1 MEHYLSII
9 IGAGQ
14 AGLATAHQLTSR
26 GLIPAQDFLL
36 IDANPATG
44 GAWRHRWD
52 SLTLGKAHN
61 IASLPGM
68 PAPPADASSP
78 ASHVVASYYSA
89 YEDKFQ
95 LRPYR
100 PARVRSVRP
109 LPSAHGTRGA
119 RNLHGARDERDPH
132 GPRDDRASGNPD
144 EPRSVHASHDEPEPR
159 GAFLVTLE
167 SGEQFSADTIVN
179 ATGTWDRPYIPYIPG
194 IGSFGG
200 RQLHTKDYSAAE
212 DFAGQHVLVVG
223 GGLSAVQFLLELEGI
238 AQTTWATRRAP
249 DFTDMEFDKQ
259 WGLDVEKKVRERVF
273 SGNPPA
279 SVVSTTGIPPWQEY
293 LDAVERGVLVSRGM
307 FNAIDATGVRFGEAA
322 AGSRTAA
329 GDDSAAHRETV
340 AGSETV
346 ADGDGAVSGGVVGA
360 SESAAAWRPY
370 PAGTHLAVDVI
381 FWNTGFRPV
390 LDHLAPL
397 RLRSRKG
404 GIVMRNEVSP
414 VANPRVF
421 LAGYGSTASTVGA
434 TRAGRLAA
442 REVIKALEL

>member
-1 MEHYLSII
+1 MSHNIRRIFHPRYNGTVEHYLSII

-36 IDANPATG
+36 IDANPAPG

-68 PAPPADASSP
+68 PAPLADASSP
-78 ASHVVASYYSA
+78 ASHVVAAYYGA

-100 PARVRSVRP
+100 SARVRSVRA
-109 LPSAHGTRGA
+109 LPVEPGARGA
-119 RNLHGARDERDPH
+119 RNPRGA
-132 GPRDDRASGNPD
+132 
-144 EPRSVHASHDEPEPR
+144 R

-249 DFTDMEFDKQ
+249 DFTDTEFDKQ
-259 WGLDVEKKVRERVF
+259 WGLDVEEKVRERVF

-307 FNAIDATGVRFGEAA
+307 FNAIDATGVRFG
-322 AGSRTAA
+322 GSAN
-329 GDDSAAHRETV
+329 G
-340 AGSETV
+340 
-346 ADGDGAVSGGVVGA
+346 GAVGA
-360 SESAAAWRPY
+360 SESMAAWQPY

-381 FWNTGFRPV
+381 FWNTAFRPV

-442 REVIKALEL
+442 REVIKVLGL

>member
-36 IDANPATG
+36 IDANPAPG

-61 IASLPGM
+61 IADLPGM
-68 PAPPADASSP
+68 PAPLADASSP
-78 ASHVVASYYSA
+78 ASRAVAAYYGA

-109 LPSAHGTRGA
+109 LPGTHSA
-119 RNLHGARDERDPH
+119 RNLHGAL
-132 GPRDDRASGNPD
+132 GPRDDRAPENPD
-144 EPRSVHASHDEPEPR
+144 EPRSAHASHDEPEPR

-212 DFAGQHVLVVG
+212 DFADQHVLVVG

-249 DFTDMEFDKQ
+249 DFTDTEFDKQ
-259 WGLDVEKKVRERVF
+259 WGLDVEEKVRERVF

-322 AGSRTAA
+322 TSSRTAA
-329 GDDSAAHRETV
+329 SDGAATGGRAAASDESAAHR
-340 AGSETV
+340 ETV
-346 ADGDGAVSGGVVGA
+346 ADGDGAVSGGFVGA
-360 SESAAAWRPY
+360 SESGAAWQPY

-397 RLRSRKG
+397 HLRSHKG

-414 VANPRVF
+414 AANPRVF

>member
-36 IDANPATG
+36 IDANPAPG

-61 IASLPGM
+61 IADLPGM
-68 PAPPADASSP
+68 PAPLADDSSP
-78 ASHVVASYYSA
+78 ASQVVASYYGA

-100 PARVRSVRP
+100 PARV
-109 LPSAHGTRGA
+109 
-119 RNLHGARDERDPH
+119 
-132 GPRDDRASGNPD
+132 
-144 EPRSVHASHDEPEPR
+144 RSVHASHDEPEPR

-249 DFTDMEFDKQ
+249 DFTDTEFDKQ
-259 WGLDVEKKVRERVF
+259 WGLDVEEKVRERVF

-322 AGSRTAA
+322 TSSRTAA
-329 GDDSAAHRETV
+329 SDGAATGGRAAASDESAAHR
-340 AGSETV
+340 ETV
-346 ADGDGAVSGGVVGA
+346 ADGDGAVSGGFVGA
-360 SESAAAWRPY
+360 SESGAAWQPY

-381 FWNTGFRPV
+381 F
-390 LDHLAPL
+390 
-397 RLRSRKG
+397 
-404 GIVMRNEVSP
+404 
-414 VANPRVF
+414 
-421 LAGYGSTASTVGA
+421 
-434 TRAGRLAA
+434 
-442 REVIKALEL
+442 

>member
-1 MEHYLSII
+1 MSHNIRRIFHPRYNGTVEHYLSII

-36 IDANPATG
+36 IDANPAPG

-68 PAPPADASSP
+68 PAPLADASSP
-78 ASHVVASYYSA
+78 ASHVVADYYGA

-100 PARVRSVRP
+100 PARVRSVRA
-109 LPSAHGTRGA
+109 LPGEPGARGA
-119 RNLHGARDERDPH
+119 RNPRGA
-132 GPRDDRASGNPD
+132 
-144 EPRSVHASHDEPEPR
+144 R

-249 DFTDMEFDKQ
+249 DFTDTEFDKQ
-259 WGLDVEKKVRERVF
+259 WGLNVEEKVRERVF

-279 SVVSTTGIPPWQEY
+279 SMVSTTGIPPWQEY

-307 FNAIDATGVRFGEAA
+307 FDAIDATGVRFGE
-322 AGSRTAA
+322 
-329 GDDSAAHRETV
+329 SASGEV
-340 AGSETV
+340 A
-346 ADGDGAVSGGVVGA
+346 GA
-360 SESAAAWRPY
+360 SESAAAWQPY

-442 REVIKALEL
+442 REVIKVLGL

>member
-36 IDANPATG
+36 IDANPAPG
-44 GAWRHRWD
+44 GTWRHRWD

-61 IASLPGM
+61 IADPPGM
-68 PAPPADASSP
+68 PAPLADASSP
-78 ASHVVASYYSA
+78 ASQVVANYYGA

-100 PARVRSVRP
+100 PARVRSVRA
-109 LPSAHGTRGA
+109 LPGEPGARGA
-119 RNLHGARDERDPH
+119 RNPRGA
-132 GPRDDRASGNPD
+132 
-144 EPRSVHASHDEPEPR
+144 R

-223 GGLSAVQFLLELEGI
+223 GGLSAVQFLLEFEGI

-249 DFTDMEFDKQ
+249 DFTNTEFDKQ

-307 FNAIDATGVRFGEAA
+307 FDAIDATGVRFG
-322 AGSRTAA
+322 GSAN
-329 GDDSAAHRETV
+329 G
-340 AGSETV
+340 
-346 ADGDGAVSGGVVGA
+346 GAVGA
-360 SESAAAWRPY
+360 SESMAAWQPY

-442 REVIKALEL
+442 REVIKVLGL

>member
-1 MEHYLSII
+1 MSHNIRRIFHPRYNGTVEHYLSII

-26 GLIPAQDFLL
+26 GLVPAQDFLL
-36 IDANPATG
+36 IDANPAPG

-61 IASLPGM
+61 IADLPGM
-68 PAPPADASSP
+68 PAPLADASSP
-78 ASHVVASYYSA
+78 ASHVVADYYGA

-100 PARVRSVRP
+100 PARVRSVRALSSP
-109 LPSAHGTRGA
+109 HRARGA
-119 RNLHGARDERDPH
+119 RN
-132 GPRDDRASGNPD
+132 PRGT
-144 EPRSVHASHDEPEPR
+144 R

-249 DFTDMEFDKQ
+249 DFTNTEFDKQ

-307 FNAIDATGVRFGEAA
+307 FEAIDATGVRFGE
-322 AGSRTAA
+322 
-329 GDDSAAHRETV
+329 SASGEV
-340 AGSETV
+340 A
-346 ADGDGAVSGGVVGA
+346 GA
-360 SESAAAWRPY
+360 SESVAAWQPY
-370 PAGTHLAVDVI
+370 PAGMHLAVDVI

-442 REVIKALEL
+442 REVIKVLGL

>member
-26 GLIPAQDFLL
+26 GLVPAQDFLL
-36 IDANPATG
+36 IDANPAPG

-68 PAPPADASSP
+68 PAPLADASSP
-78 ASHVVASYYSA
+78 ASHVVASYYGA

-100 PARVRSVRP
+100 PARVRSV
-109 LPSAHGTRGA
+109 
-119 RNLHGARDERDPH
+119 
-132 GPRDDRASGNPD
+132 
-144 EPRSVHASHDEPEPR
+144 HASHDEPEPR
-159 GAFLVTLE
+159 GAFLVALE

-212 DFAGQHVLVVG
+212 GFAGQHVLVVG

-249 DFTDMEFDKQ
+249 DFTDTEFDKQ

-322 AGSRTAA
+322 TSSRTAA
-329 GDDSAAHRETV
+329 SDGAATGGRAAASDESTAHC
-340 AGSETV
+340 ETV
-346 ADGDGAVSGGVVGA
+346 ADGDGAVSGGFVGA
-360 SESAAAWRPY
+360 SESGAAWQPY

-414 VANPRVF
+414 AANPRVF

>member
-1 MEHYLSII
+1 MSHNIRRIFHPRYNGTVEHYLSII

-36 IDANPATG
+36 IDANPAPG

-68 PAPPADASSP
+68 PAPLADASSP
-78 ASHVVASYYSA
+78 ASHVVADYYGA

-109 LPSAHGTRGA
+109 LPGTHSA
-119 RNLHGARDERDPH
+119 RNLHGALGPRDER
-132 GPRDDRASGNPD
+132 ATENPD
-144 EPRSVHASHDEPEPR
+144 ESR

-167 SGEQFSADTIVN
+167 SGEHFSADIIVN

-200 RQLHTKDYSAAE
+200 RQLHTKDYSAAK

-238 AQTTWATRRAP
+238 AQTTWATRRAAG
-249 DFTDMEFDKQ
+249 FTDTEFDKQ

-273 SGNPPA
+273 SGSPPA
-279 SVVSTTGIPPWQEY
+279 SAVSTTGIPPWQEY

-307 FNAIDATGVRFGEAA
+307 FDAIDATGVRFG
-322 AGSRTAA
+322 GSAS
-329 GDDSAAHRETV
+329 GEV
-340 AGSETV
+340 A
-346 ADGDGAVSGGVVGA
+346 GA
-360 SESAAAWRPY
+360 SESVAAWQPY
-370 PAGTHLAVDVI
+370 PAGMHLAVDVI

-434 TRAGRLAA
+434 TRAGRMAA
-442 REVIKALEL
+442 REVIKVLDL

>member
-36 IDANPATG
+36 IDANPAPG

-68 PAPPADASSP
+68 PAPLADASSP
-78 ASHVVASYYSA
+78 ASHVVASYYGA

-100 PARVRSVRP
+100 PARVRSV
-109 LPSAHGTRGA
+109 
-119 RNLHGARDERDPH
+119 
-132 GPRDDRASGNPD
+132 
-144 EPRSVHASHDEPEPR
+144 HASHDEPEPR
-159 GAFLVTLE
+159 GAFLVALE

-249 DFTDMEFDKQ
+249 DFTDTEFDKQ

-322 AGSRTAA
+322 TSSRTAA
-329 GDDSAAHRETV
+329 SDGAATGGRTAASDESTAHC
-340 AGSETV
+340 ETV
-346 ADGDGAVSGGVVGA
+346 ADGDGAVSGGFVGA
-360 SESAAAWRPY
+360 SESGAAWQPY

-414 VANPRVF
+414 AANPRVF

-442 REVIKALEL
+442 REVMKVLGL

>member
-1 MEHYLSII
+1 VEHYLSII

-36 IDANPATG
+36 IDANPAPG

-68 PAPPADASSP
+68 PAPLADASSP
-78 ASHVVASYYSA
+78 ASHVVASYYGA

-100 PARVRSVRP
+100 PARVRSV
-109 LPSAHGTRGA
+109 
-119 RNLHGARDERDPH
+119 
-132 GPRDDRASGNPD
+132 
-144 EPRSVHASHDEPEPR
+144 HASHDEPEPR
-159 GAFLVTLE
+159 GAFLVALE

-249 DFTDMEFDKQ
+249 DFTDTEFDKQ

-322 AGSRTAA
+322 TSSRTAA
-329 GDDSAAHRETV
+329 SDGAATGGRTAASDESTAHC
-340 AGSETV
+340 ETV
-346 ADGDGAVSGGVVGA
+346 ADGDGAVSGGFVGA
-360 SESAAAWRPY
+360 SESGAAWQPY

-414 VANPRVF
+414 AANPRVF

-442 REVIKALEL
+442 REVMKVLGL

>member
-36 IDANPATG
+36 IDANPAPG
-44 GAWRHRWD
+44 GTWRHRWD

-61 IASLPGM
+61 IADPPGM
-68 PAPPADASSP
+68 PAPLADASSP
-78 ASHVVASYYSA
+78 ASQVVANYYGA

-100 PARVRSVRP
+100 PARVRSVRA
-109 LPSAHGTRGA
+109 LPGEPGARGA
-119 RNLHGARDERDPH
+119 RNPRGA
-132 GPRDDRASGNPD
+132 
-144 EPRSVHASHDEPEPR
+144 R

-167 SGEQFSADTIVN
+167 SGEQFSAGTIVN

-249 DFTDMEFDKQ
+249 DFTDTEFDKQ

-279 SVVSTTGIPPWQEY
+279 SVVSTTGIPRWQEY

-307 FNAIDATGVRFGEAA
+307 FDAIDATGVRFGGSAAGGDAA
-322 AGSRTAA
+322 ASR
-329 GDDSAAHRETV
+329 
-340 AGSETV
+340 ETV
-346 ADGDGAVSGGVVGA
+346 ADGDAAVSGEVAGA
-360 SESAAAWRPY
+360 SESVAAWQPY

-442 REVIKALEL
+442 REVIKVLGL

>member
-1 MEHYLSII
+1 MSHNIRRIFHPRYNGTVEHYLSII

-36 IDANPATG
+36 IDANPAPG

-68 PAPPADASSP
+68 PAPLADASSP
-78 ASHVVASYYSA
+78 ASHVVADYYGA

-109 LPSAHGTRGA
+109 LPGTHSA
-119 RNLHGARDERDPH
+119 RNLHGALGPRDER
-132 GPRDDRASGNPD
+132 ATENPD
-144 EPRSVHASHDEPEPR
+144 ESR

-249 DFTDMEFDKQ
+249 DFTDTEFDKQ

-307 FNAIDATGVRFGEAA
+307 FEAIDATGVRFGE
-322 AGSRTAA
+322 
-329 GDDSAAHRETV
+329 SASGEV
-340 AGSETV
+340 A
-346 ADGDGAVSGGVVGA
+346 GA
-360 SESAAAWRPY
+360 SESVAAWQPY
-370 PAGTHLAVDVI
+370 PAGMHLAVDVI

-442 REVIKALEL
+442 REVIKVLGL

>member
-36 IDANPATG
+36 IDANPAPG

-68 PAPPADASSP
+68 PAPLADASSP
-78 ASHVVASYYSA
+78 ASHVVASYYGA

-109 LPSAHGTRGA
+109 LPGTHSA
-119 RNLHGARDERDPH
+119 RNLHGALGPRDERTTE
-132 GPRDDRASGNPD
+132 NPD
-144 EPRSVHASHDEPEPR
+144 EPRSAHASHDEPEPR

-249 DFTDMEFDKQ
+249 DFTDTEFDKQ

-322 AGSRTAA
+322 TSSRTAA
-329 GDDSAAHRETV
+329 SDGAATGGRTAASDESTAHC
-340 AGSETV
+340 ETV
-346 ADGDGAVSGGVVGA
+346 ADGDGAVSGGFVGA
-360 SESAAAWRPY
+360 SESGAAWQPY

-397 RLRSRKG
+397 HLRSRKG

-414 VANPRVF
+414 AANPRVF

-442 REVIKALEL
+442 REVMKVLGL

>member
-36 IDANPATG
+36 IDANPAPG

-68 PAPPADASSP
+68 PAPLADASSP
-78 ASHVVASYYSA
+78 ASHVVADYYGA

-100 PARVRSVRP
+100 PARVRSVRA
-109 LPSAHGTRGA
+109 LPGEPGARGVHAAHG
-119 RNLHGARDERDPH
+119 
-132 GPRDDRASGNPD
+132 
-144 EPRSVHASHDEPEPR
+144 EPEPR
-159 GAFLVTLE
+159 GAAELRGEDAARSAFLVTLE

-249 DFTDMEFDKQ
+249 DFTDTEFDKQ

-307 FNAIDATGVRFGEAA
+307 FEAIDATGVRFGE
-322 AGSRTAA
+322 
-329 GDDSAAHRETV
+329 SASGEV
-340 AGSETV
+340 A
-346 ADGDGAVSGGVVGA
+346 GA
-360 SESAAAWRPY
+360 SESVAAWQPY
-370 PAGTHLAVDVI
+370 PAGMHLAVDVI

-442 REVIKALEL
+442 REVIKVLGL

>member
-1 MEHYLSII
+1 MSHNIRRIFHPRYNGTVEHYLSII

-36 IDANPATG
+36 IDANPAPG

-68 PAPPADASSP
+68 PAPLADASSP
-78 ASHVVASYYSA
+78 ASHVVAAYYGA

-100 PARVRSVRP
+100 PARVRSVRA
-109 LPSAHGTRGA
+109 LPGEPGASGA
-119 RNLHGARDERDPH
+119 RNPRGA
-132 GPRDDRASGNPD
+132 
-144 EPRSVHASHDEPEPR
+144 R

-223 GGLSAVQFLLELEGI
+223 GGLSAVQFLLELEGL

-249 DFTDMEFDKQ
+249 DFTNTEFDKQ

-273 SGNPPA
+273 RGNPPA

-307 FNAIDATGVRFGEAA
+307 FDAIDATGVRFGESATS
-322 AGSRTAA
+322 SRTAA
-329 GDDSAAHRETV
+329 SDDSAAHRETV
-340 AGSETV
+340 A
-346 ADGDGAVSGGVVGA
+346 DGDTAVSGGVVGA
-360 SESAAAWRPY
+360 SESRAAWRPY
-370 PAGTHLAVDVI
+370 PAGTHVAVDVI

-404 GIVMRNEVSP
+404 GIVMRNEVLP

-442 REVIKALEL
+442 RGVIKVLGL

>member
-36 IDANPATG
+36 IDANPAPG

-61 IASLPGM
+61 IADLPGM
-68 PAPPADASSP
+68 PAPLADDSSP
-78 ASHVVASYYSA
+78 ASQVVASYYGA

-100 PARVRSVRP
+100 PARV
-109 LPSAHGTRGA
+109 
-119 RNLHGARDERDPH
+119 
-132 GPRDDRASGNPD
+132 
-144 EPRSVHASHDEPEPR
+144 RSVHASHDEPEPR

-249 DFTDMEFDKQ
+249 DFTDTEFDKQ

-307 FNAIDATGVRFGEAA
+307 FDAIDATGVRFGESATSSKTAASDGAATGSGAA
-322 AGSRTAA
+322 ASDG
-329 GDDSAAHRETV
+329 SAAHR
-340 AGSETV
+340 ETV

-360 SESAAAWRPY
+360 SESGEAWQPY

-414 VANPRVF
+414 AANPRVF

>member
-36 IDANPATG
+36 IDANPAPG

-61 IASLPGM
+61 IADLPGM
-68 PAPPADASSP
+68 PAPLADASSP
-78 ASHVVASYYSA
+78 ASQVVASYYGA

-109 LPSAHGTRGA
+109 LPGTHSA
-119 RNLHGARDERDPH
+119 RNLHGALGPRDER
-132 GPRDDRASGNPD
+132 ATENPD
-144 EPRSVHASHDEPEPR
+144 EPRGAHASHDEPEPR

-167 SGEQFSADTIVN
+167 SGEQFSADAIVN

-249 DFTDMEFDKQ
+249 DFTDTEFDKQ

-322 AGSRTAA
+322 TSSRTAA
-329 GDDSAAHRETV
+329 SDGAATGGRTAASDESTAHC
-340 AGSETV
+340 ETV
-346 ADGDGAVSGGVVGA
+346 ADGDGAVSGGFVGHRKA
-360 SESAAAWRPY
+360 GRHGSRTRRARTWRWTSSFGIPVFVRY
-370 PAGTHLAVDVI
+370 STTWRRCDCARARAGLSCAT
-381 FWNTGFRPV
+381 
-390 LDHLAPL
+390 
-397 RLRSRKG
+397 RSRLPRTRG
-404 GIVMRNEVSP
+404 FSSP
-414 VANPRVF
+414 DMDRLPRRWERHG
-421 LAGYGSTASTVGA
+421 LGA
-434 TRAGRLAA
+434 WLRARL
-442 REVIKALEL
+442 

>member
-1 MEHYLSII
+1 MSHNIRRIFHPRYNGTVEHYLSII
-9 IGAGQ
+9 IGGGQ
-14 AGLATAHQLTSR
+14 AGLATAQQLTSR

-36 IDANPATG
+36 IDANPAPG

-61 IASLPGM
+61 IADLPGM
-68 PAPPADASSP
+68 PAPLADASSP
-78 ASHVVASYYSA
+78 ASHVVAAYYGA

-100 PARVRSVRP
+100 PARVRSVRA
-109 LPSAHGTRGA
+109 LPGEPGARGA
-119 RNLHGARDERDPH
+119 RNPRGA
-132 GPRDDRASGNPD
+132 
-144 EPRSVHASHDEPEPR
+144 R

-194 IGSFGG
+194 ISSFGG
-200 RQLHTKDYSAAE
+200 RQLHTKDYSSAE
-212 DFAGQHVLVVG
+212 DFAGQRVLVVG

-249 DFTDMEFDKQ
+249 DFTNTEFDKQ

-273 SGNPPA
+273 SGSPPA

-293 LDAVERGVLVSRGM
+293 RDAVERGVLVSRGM
-307 FNAIDATGVRFGEAA
+307 FNAIDATGVRFSGSASGGAA
-322 AGSRTAA
+322 ARGDAAADHSTVTDGETAA
-329 GDDSAAHRETV
+329 GGRTDVSSEV
-340 AGSETV
+340 A
-346 ADGDGAVSGGVVGA
+346 GA
-360 SESAAAWRPY
+360 SESVAAWQPY

-434 TRAGRLAA
+434 TRAGRMAA
-442 REVIKALEL
+442 REVIKVLDL

>member
-36 IDANPATG
+36 IDANPAPG

-78 ASHVVASYYSA
+78 ASQVVANYYGA
-89 YEDKFQ
+89 YEEKFQ

-100 PARVRSVRP
+100 PARVSSVRALSSP
-109 LPSAHGTRGA
+109 HRARGA
-119 RNLHGARDERDPH
+119 RN
-132 GPRDDRASGNPD
+132 PRGT
-144 EPRSVHASHDEPEPR
+144 R

-249 DFTDMEFDKQ
+249 DFTDTEFDKQ

-307 FNAIDATGVRFGEAA
+307 FDAIDATGVRFGE
-322 AGSRTAA
+322 
-329 GDDSAAHRETV
+329 SASGEV
-340 AGSETV
+340 A
-346 ADGDGAVSGGVVGA
+346 GA
-360 SESAAAWRPY
+360 SESVAAWQPY
-370 PAGTHLAVDVI
+370 PAGTHVAVDVI

-414 VANPRVF
+414 IANPRVF

-442 REVIKALEL
+442 REVIKVLGL

>member
-1 MEHYLSII
+1 MSHNIRRIFHPRYNGTVEHYLSII

-36 IDANPATG
+36 IDANPAPG

-68 PAPPADASSP
+68 PAPLADASSP
-78 ASHVVASYYSA
+78 ASHVVADYYGA

-100 PARVRSVRP
+100 PARVRSVRA
-109 LPSAHGTRGA
+109 LPGEPGARGA
-119 RNLHGARDERDPH
+119 RNPRGA
-132 GPRDDRASGNPD
+132 
-144 EPRSVHASHDEPEPR
+144 R

-249 DFTDMEFDKQ
+249 DFTDTEFDKQ
-259 WGLDVEKKVRERVF
+259 WGLNVEEKVRERVF

-307 FNAIDATGVRFGEAA
+307 FDAIDATGVRFGE
-322 AGSRTAA
+322 
-329 GDDSAAHRETV
+329 SASGEV
-340 AGSETV
+340 A
-346 ADGDGAVSGGVVGA
+346 GA
-360 SESAAAWRPY
+360 SESAAAWQPY

-442 REVIKALEL
+442 REVIKVLGL

>member
-36 IDANPATG
+36 IDANPAPG

-68 PAPPADASSP
+68 PAPLADASSP
-78 ASHVVASYYSA
+78 ASQVVANYYGA
-89 YEDKFQ
+89 YEEKFQ

-100 PARVRSVRP
+100 PARVSSVRA
-109 LPSAHGTRGA
+109 LPGAHGA
-119 RNLHGARDERDPH
+119 RNERGAHTERSAHDER
-132 GPRDDRASGNPD
+132 ATETPD

-212 DFAGQHVLVVG
+212 DFAGQRVLVVG

-249 DFTDMEFDKQ
+249 DFTDTEFDKQ

-293 LDAVERGVLVSRGM
+293 LDAVDRDVLVSRGM
-307 FNAIDATGVRFGEAA
+307 FDAIDATGVRFGEAA
-322 AGSRTAA
+322 TSSRTAA
-329 GDDSAAHRETV
+329 SDDSAAHRETV
-340 AGSETV
+340 A
-346 ADGDGAVSGGVVGA
+346 DGDAAVSGGVVGA
-360 SESAAAWRPY
+360 SESGAAWRPY

-414 VANPRVF
+414 VTNPRVF

-442 REVIKALEL
+442 REVIKVLGL

>member
-26 GLIPAQDFLL
+26 GLVPAQDFLL
-36 IDANPATG
+36 IDANPAPG

-61 IASLPGM
+61 IADLPGM
-68 PAPPADASSP
+68 PAPLADASSP
-78 ASHVVASYYSA
+78 ASLVVADYYGA

-100 PARVRSVRP
+100 PARVRSVRA
-109 LPSAHGTRGA
+109 LPSAPGTHGA
-119 RNLHGARDERDPH
+119 RNLH

-144 EPRSVHASHDEPEPR
+144 EPRSTHASHGEREPR

-200 RQLHTKDYSAAE
+200 RQLHTKDYSSAE

-238 AQTTWATRRAP
+238 TQTTWATRRAP
-249 DFTDMEFDKQ
+249 DFTDTEFDKQ

-273 SGNPPA
+273 SGSPPA
-279 SVVSTTGIPPWQEY
+279 SVVSTTGIPPWREY

-307 FNAIDATGVRFGEAA
+307 FDAIDATGVRFGEAA
-322 AGSRTAA
+322 TSSRTAA
-329 GDDSAAHRETV
+329 SDGAATGGRTAASDESTTHC
-340 AGSETV
+340 ETV
-346 ADGDGAVSGGVVGA
+346 ADGDGAVSGGFVGA
-360 SESAAAWRPY
+360 SESGAAWQPY

-414 VANPRVF
+414 AANQRVF

-442 REVIKALEL
+442 REVIKVLDL

>member
-36 IDANPATG
+36 IDANPAPG

-61 IASLPGM
+61 IADLPGM
-68 PAPPADASSP
+68 PAPLADDSSP
-78 ASHVVASYYSA
+78 ASQVVASYYGA

-100 PARVRSVRP
+100 PARV
-109 LPSAHGTRGA
+109 
-119 RNLHGARDERDPH
+119 
-132 GPRDDRASGNPD
+132 
-144 EPRSVHASHDEPEPR
+144 RSVHASHDEPEPR

-200 RQLHTKDYSAAE
+200 RQLHTKNYSAAE

-249 DFTDMEFDKQ
+249 DFTDTEFDKQ

-322 AGSRTAA
+322 TSSRTAA
-329 GDDSAAHRETV
+329 SDGAATGGRTAASDESTAHC
-340 AGSETV
+340 ETV
-346 ADGDGAVSGGVVGA
+346 ADGDGAVSGGFVGA
-360 SESAAAWRPY
+360 SESGAAWQPY

-414 VANPRVF
+414 AANPRVF

-442 REVIKALEL
+442 REVMKVLGL

>member
-1 MEHYLSII
+1 MSHNIRRIFHPRYNGKVEHYLSII

-26 GLIPAQDFLL
+26 GLIPAQGFLL
-36 IDANPATG
+36 IDANPAPG

-68 PAPPADASSP
+68 PAPLADASSP
-78 ASHVVASYYSA
+78 ASHVVAAYYGA

-100 PARVRSVRP
+100 SARVRSVRA
-109 LPSAHGTRGA
+109 LPGGPGA
-119 RNLHGARDERDPH
+119 RNE
-132 GPRDDRASGNPD
+132 
-144 EPRSVHASHDEPEPR
+144 R

-223 GGLSAVQFLLELEGI
+223 GGLSAVQFLLEFEGI

-249 DFTDMEFDKQ
+249 DFTNTEFDKQ

-307 FNAIDATGVRFGEAA
+307 FDAIDATGVRFG
-322 AGSRTAA
+322 GSAN
-329 GDDSAAHRETV
+329 G
-340 AGSETV
+340 
-346 ADGDGAVSGGVVGA
+346 GAVGA
-360 SESAAAWRPY
+360 SESMAAWQPY

-442 REVIKALEL
+442 REVIKVLGL

>member
-36 IDANPATG
+36 IDANPAPG

-61 IASLPGM
+61 IADLPGM
-68 PAPPADASSP
+68 PAPLADASSP
-78 ASHVVASYYSA
+78 ASQVVANYYRA
-89 YEDKFQ
+89 YEEKFQ

-100 PARVRSVRP
+100 PARVSSVRA
-109 LPSAHGTRGA
+109 LPSAHGARNERGA
-119 RNLHGARDERDPH
+119 HTERSAHDER
-132 GPRDDRASGNPD
+132 ATETPD

-212 DFAGQHVLVVG
+212 DFAGQRVLVVG

-249 DFTDMEFDKQ
+249 DFTDTEFDKQ

-293 LDAVERGVLVSRGM
+293 LDAVARGVLVSRGM
-307 FNAIDATGVRFGEAA
+307 FDAIDATGVRFG
-322 AGSRTAA
+322 GSAS
-329 GDDSAAHRETV
+329 GEV
-340 AGSETV
+340 A
-346 ADGDGAVSGGVVGA
+346 GA
-360 SESAAAWRPY
+360 SESVAAWQPY

-404 GIVMRNEVSP
+404 GIVMRNEDSP

-442 REVIKALEL
+442 REVIKVLGL

>member
-36 IDANPATG
+36 IDANPAPG

-68 PAPPADASSP
+68 PAPLADASSP
-78 ASHVVASYYSA
+78 ASHVVASYYGA

-100 PARVRSVRP
+100 PARVRSV
-109 LPSAHGTRGA
+109 
-119 RNLHGARDERDPH
+119 
-132 GPRDDRASGNPD
+132 
-144 EPRSVHASHDEPEPR
+144 HASHDEPEPR
-159 GAFLVTLE
+159 GAFLVALE

-249 DFTDMEFDKQ
+249 DFTDTEFDKQ

-322 AGSRTAA
+322 TSSRTAA
-329 GDDSAAHRETV
+329 SDGAATGGRTAASDESTAHC
-340 AGSETV
+340 ETV
-346 ADGDGAVSGGVVGA
+346 ADGDGAVSGGFVGA
-360 SESAAAWRPY
+360 SESGAAWQPY

-414 VANPRVF
+414 AANPRVF

-434 TRAGRLAA
+434 TRAGLLAA
-442 REVIKALEL
+442 REVMKVLGL

>member
-26 GLIPAQDFLL
+26 GLVPAQDFLL
-36 IDANPATG
+36 IDANPAPG

-68 PAPPADASSP
+68 PAPLADASSP
-78 ASHVVASYYSA
+78 ASHVVASYYGA

-100 PARVRSVRP
+100 PARVRSV
-109 LPSAHGTRGA
+109 
-119 RNLHGARDERDPH
+119 
-132 GPRDDRASGNPD
+132 
-144 EPRSVHASHDEPEPR
+144 HASHDEPEPR
-159 GAFLVTLE
+159 GAFLVALE

-249 DFTDMEFDKQ
+249 DFKDTEFDKK

-307 FNAIDATGVRFGEAA
+307 FDAIDATGVRFGKVTPRSA
-322 AGSRTAA
+322 TAA
-329 GDDSAAHRETV
+329 SDESATGDETAV
-340 AGSETV
+340 
-346 ADGDGAVSGGVVGA
+346 DGDAGVSGGAVGA
-360 SESAAAWRPY
+360 SESVAAWQPY
-370 PAGTHLAVDVI
+370 PAGTHLTVDVI

-397 RLRSRKG
+397 RLRSRRG

-442 REVIKALEL
+442 REVIKVLGL

>member
-1 MEHYLSII
+1 MSHNIRRIFHPRYNGTVEHYLSII

-14 AGLATAHQLTSR
+14 AGLATAQQLTSR

-36 IDANPATG
+36 IDANPAPG

-61 IASLPGM
+61 IADLPGM
-68 PAPPADASSP
+68 PAPLADASSP
-78 ASHVVASYYSA
+78 ASHVVAAYYGA

-100 PARVRSVRP
+100 PARVRSVRA
-109 LPSAHGTRGA
+109 LPSAHGTHGA
-119 RNLHGARDERDPH
+119 RN
-132 GPRDDRASGNPD
+132 PRGT
-144 EPRSVHASHDEPEPR
+144 R

-249 DFTDMEFDKQ
+249 DFTDTEFDKQ

-307 FNAIDATGVRFGEAA
+307 FDAIDATGVRFG
-322 AGSRTAA
+322 GSAN
-329 GDDSAAHRETV
+329 G
-340 AGSETV
+340 
-346 ADGDGAVSGGVVGA
+346 GAVGA
-360 SESAAAWRPY
+360 SESMAAWQPY

-442 REVIKALEL
+442 REVIKVLGL

>member
-1 MEHYLSII
+1 MSHNIRRIFHPRYNGTVEHYLSII

-36 IDANPATG
+36 IDANPAPG

-68 PAPPADASSP
+68 PAPLADASSP
-78 ASHVVASYYSA
+78 ASHVVADFYGA

-100 PARVRSVRP
+100 PARVRSVRA
-109 LPSAHGTRGA
+109 LPGEPGARGVHAAHG
-119 RNLHGARDERDPH
+119 
-132 GPRDDRASGNPD
+132 
-144 EPRSVHASHDEPEPR
+144 EPEPRGAAELRGEDAAR

-249 DFTDMEFDKQ
+249 DFTDTEFDKQ

-307 FNAIDATGVRFGEAA
+307 FEAIDATGVRFGE
-322 AGSRTAA
+322 
-329 GDDSAAHRETV
+329 SASGEV
-340 AGSETV
+340 A
-346 ADGDGAVSGGVVGA
+346 GA
-360 SESAAAWRPY
+360 SESVAAWQPY
-370 PAGTHLAVDVI
+370 PAGMHLAVDVI

-397 RLRSRKG
+397 RLRSHKG

-442 REVIKALEL
+442 REVIKVLGL

>member
-26 GLIPAQDFLL
+26 GLVPAQDFLL
-36 IDANPATG
+36 IDANPAPG

-68 PAPPADASSP
+68 PAPLADASSP
-78 ASHVVASYYSA
+78 ASHVVASYYGA

-100 PARVRSVRP
+100 PARVRSV
-109 LPSAHGTRGA
+109 
-119 RNLHGARDERDPH
+119 
-132 GPRDDRASGNPD
+132 
-144 EPRSVHASHDEPEPR
+144 HASHDEPEPR
-159 GAFLVTLE
+159 GAFLVALE

-212 DFAGQHVLVVG
+212 GFAGQHVLVVG

-249 DFTDMEFDKQ
+249 DFTDTEFDKQ

-322 AGSRTAA
+322 TSSRTAA
-329 GDDSAAHRETV
+329 SDGAATGGRAAASDESTAHC
-340 AGSETV
+340 ETV
-346 ADGDGAVSGGVVGA
+346 ADGDGAVSGGFVGA
-360 SESAAAWRPY
+360 SESGAAWQPY

-414 VANPRVF
+414 AANPRVF

-442 REVIKALEL
+442 REIIKVLDL

>member
-1 MEHYLSII
+1 
-9 IGAGQ
+9 
-14 AGLATAHQLTSR
+14 
-26 GLIPAQDFLL
+26 
-36 IDANPATG
+36 
-44 GAWRHRWD
+44 
-52 SLTLGKAHN
+52 
-61 IASLPGM
+61 
-68 PAPPADASSP
+68 
-78 ASHVVASYYSA
+78 SHVVASYYGA

-109 LPSAHGTRGA
+109 LPGTHSA
-119 RNLHGARDERDPH
+119 RNLHGALGPRDER
-132 GPRDDRASGNPD
+132 ATENPD
-144 EPRSVHASHDEPEPR
+144 EPRSAHASHDEPEPR

-249 DFTDMEFDKQ
+249 DFTNTEFDKQ
-259 WGLDVEKKVRERVF
+259 WGLDVEEKVRERVF

-322 AGSRTAA
+322 TSSRTAA
-329 GDDSAAHRETV
+329 SDGAATGGRAAASDESAAHR
-340 AGSETV
+340 ETV
-346 ADGDGAVSGGVVGA
+346 ADGDGAVSGGFVGA
-360 SESAAAWRPY
+360 SESGAAWQPY

-397 RLRSRKG
+397 HLRSRKG

-414 VANPRVF
+414 AANPRVF

-442 REVIKALEL
+442 REVMKVLGL

>member
-1 MEHYLSII
+1 PL
-9 IGAGQ
+9 
-14 AGLATAHQLTSR
+14 
-26 GLIPAQDFLL
+26 
-36 IDANPATG
+36 
-44 GAWRHRWD
+44 
-52 SLTLGKAHN
+52 
-61 IASLPGM
+61 
-68 PAPPADASSP
+68 ADASSP
-78 ASHVVASYYSA
+78 ASHVVADYYGA

-109 LPSAHGTRGA
+109 LPGGPGA
-119 RNLHGARDERDPH
+119 RNE
-132 GPRDDRASGNPD
+132 
-144 EPRSVHASHDEPEPR
+144 R

-200 RQLHTKDYSAAE
+200 RQLHTKDYSAVG

-238 AQTTWATRRAP
+238 TQTTWATRRAP
-249 DFTDMEFDKQ
+249 DFTNTEFDKQ

-307 FNAIDATGVRFGEAA
+307 FDAIDATGVRFGE
-322 AGSRTAA
+322 
-329 GDDSAAHRETV
+329 SASGEV
-340 AGSETV
+340 A
-346 ADGDGAVSGGVVGA
+346 GA
-360 SESAAAWRPY
+360 SESVAAWQPY

-442 REVIKALEL
+442 REVIKVLGL